1 MRADA
6 FSVLTDSCHISRLA
20 ERGPVL
26 GAAGLEAAAPC
37 CYGGWFAPCDQ
48 RMSWHVTTQL
58 LSSRRGQADPALA
71 RVPKTAS
78 KAIGS
83 TDSAGDPGLG
93 AKLASHL
100 EQRILFPGLHP
111 TICKFQKAHLFPLC
125 LLAGVWFFS
134 LHYKAIVFSLYYK
147 AE

>member
-1 MRADA
+1 MLSQYLQTVVTSLVWPSAVLSWGLRGSRQLPRA
-6 FSVLTDSCHISRLA
+6 VT
-20 ERGPVL
+20 V
-26 GAAGLEAAAPC
+26 AGLLPVISAC
-37 CYGGWFAPCDQ
+37 HG
-48 RMSWHVTTQL
+48 MSQL
-58 LSSRRGQADPALA
+58 LSSRRGQADPAPA

-93 AKLASHL
+93 AKLAARL